1 MKTITL
7 TKDQFL
13 SDVAKDLPTTNG
25 IHLHVAPTGCGKTFH
40 MMRKAHDTKGTVI
53 FPVKAIKEQQ
63 QLTQVKE
70 ELFNAVIEQIE
81 HLPDVDEPIFFNGN
95 SLHVDEAQ
103 ILYQGGFR
111 RSVEKL
117 IHFIKEASKVMPVHL
132 YSATVR
138 PELLPVDLDTIN
150 IIDKPFNREIN
161 VIQIPKHSEIKGCP
175 IWIATALN
183 EILKTDQLPL
193 LCFIN
198 SNKMAKSIKAQ
209 LQQRGHDDV
218 IIIDSKR
225 TSEDKDKTPIYP
237 LEHSV
242 YKNILENN
250 AINGCGKRII
260 LATDC
265 MAEGINIWDKFHVVS
280 VQVEAGKVFQQQGRA
295 RDKAVHWLITGDGTD
310 SLHLVDSKL
319 YCYTSKDGQSFSYE
333 VKDDSKLTDIKC
345 DWLDSK
351 ASHNAKVSALMT
363 KHFQRGRYG
372 VQVIDE
378 LQKYGYKVSNQFDLT
393 DVVKRRV
400 SGIEIS
406 KQEIMK
412 SIAIH
417 DCPLWMDRKS
427 PLFVALS
434 KRYEVELF
442 DRQFALAV
450 DWKSSFDLLEQQ
462 GIKLSCWEV
471 YQRVNQFGRG
481 WLQWVFASRQSFES
495 TVRDVNEFRQV
506 VNEVIASNKG
516 DVKETAKGGKGG
528 RLKGEDVDM
537 LSNLFWSSLMPKET
551 EFNWWKAENQRMRST
566 LFKLLMGFIVD
577 DANNWNLPADRPE
590 WCLPLT
596 SAENKAFKRREP
608 HITKA
613 GVTVE
618 YFCLTTGN
626 TTKSI
631 ALLKTKEVK
640 TLVNSIV
647 F

>member
-1 MKTITL
+1 MKTTYNL
-7 TKDQFL
+7 KEDQFL
-13 SDVAKDLPTTNG
+13 SDVSKFLPNKNG
-25 IHLHVAPTGCGKTFH
+25 IHLHIAPTGCGKTFH
-40 MMRKAHDTKGTVI
+40 MMRKAHDTNGTVI

-81 HLPDVDEPIFFNGN
+81 HLPDVGDPIFFDGN

-225 TSEDKDKTPIYP
+225 TSEDQDKNPIYP

-295 RDKAVHWLITGDGTD
+295 RGKAVHWLITGDGTD

-319 YCYTSKDGQSFSYE
+319 YCHTSKFSYE

-363 KHFQRGRYG
+363 KHFQRGCYG

-434 KRYEVELF
+434 KRHEVELF
-442 DRQFALAV
+442 DRQFSLAV

-471 YQRVNQFGRG
+471 YQRVNQLGRG
-481 WLQWVFASRQSFES
+481 WLQWIFANRQTYES
-495 TVRDVNEFRQV
+495 TVKDVNEFRQV
-506 VNEVIASNKG
+506 VIDVMASSKS
-516 DVKETAKGGKGG
+516 DVKETAKGCKGG
-528 RLKGEDVDM
+528 RLTGEEVDV
-537 LSNLFWSSLMPKET
+537 LSSFFWSSLMPEET
-551 EFNWWKAENQRMRST
+551 EFNWWKSENQRMRST
-566 LFKLLMGFIVD
+566 LFKLLMGFVVD
-577 DANNWNLPADRPE
+577 DANNWSLPADRPD

-596 SAENKAFKRREP
+596 STENKAFKRRET

-613 GVTVE
+613 GITVE
-618 YFCLTTGN
+618 DFCLNTGN

-631 ALLKTKEVK
+631 ASLKTKEVK
-640 TLVNSIV
+640 TLVNLIT